1 MIITSTCNTEPRDC
15 ANVIHPTRWDILT
28 YFCGALTMLIS
39 TTMIVITCFVR
50 IKRYSRNKKS
60 TETLRNRMKKTRYKI
75 TVIKTAC
82 CKKSDSNNDK
92 GYASETVMLDTNPHT
107 SLSSHDLSDNE
118 GSSNREMMVVSVAN
132 NREYYAANVEIE
144 ETEMNETVT
153 GEEERAEAA
162 PKNKKRRKRRRKRN
176 LPVMETTTDHEDVLC
191 IPSLNPSTA
200 VSIPPN
206 ATTLFSRVYI

>member
-1 MIITSTCNTEPRDC
+1 
-15 ANVIHPTRWDILT
+15 
-28 YFCGALTMLIS
+28 MLIS

-50 IKRYSRNKKS
+50 IKRYSRKS
-60 TETLRNRMKKTRYKI
+60 TESLRNRMKKTRYKI
-75 TVIKTAC
+75 TVIKRAC
-82 CKKSDSNNDK
+82 CKISDSNNDE

-107 SLSSHDLSDNE
+107 SLSHDLSDNE

-132 NREYYAANVEIE
+132 NIANVEIE

-176 LPVMETTTDHEDVLC
+176 LPVMETTADHDDVLC

-200 VSIPPN
+200 VSIPFN
-206 ATTLFSRVYI
+206 ATTRANYANYFPESTFNNKLRSFTSASNV